1 MTNYPYATSA
11 SIKNCTITT
20 PQGTNTKDITDLV
33 MRFDYFENID
43 YPSTHAKL
51 QLQDSGANIISSY
64 PIQGFEKIVLTF
76 EVGEDNEFEYEFR
89 INKIENRF
97 EGQRFQTYTLIL
109 LPKEALVNESI
120 KIAST
125 FSDKPESVVAQM
137 LEKIGTEKR
146 LLADP
151 TLFNIKFHVPKKSP
165 FSVIDFVRTRSVYG
179 QSRNSSADSS
189 SKPKF
194 SSSSSASSTPS
205 DLEGVNSSTYNKTGG
220 TAGYLF
226 FENRSGYNFKSME
239 TLFSVEAAPA
249 VASYYLQPK
258 DVGVTADKKILD
270 VEFPSEIDMIT
281 KLRMGA
287 FSSVL
292 CTYDFSTGKYE
303 ETVYSLA
310 SSYKELTHLGT
321 QSGLPSGQKE
331 LSNYPTRVMS
341 VLTDHETWGE
351 DAKIG
356 SPDAEDGGSG
366 EGQYPDFQKHYIMQ
380 TIARSHTATNQKL
393 NLKLPINPSLQV
405 GDKIT
410 VYLPNQI
417 PSADRTEDPYD
428 KEHSG
433 TYLISELN
441 HVFSPKK
448 TEALT
453 FVTVIRDTYG
463 MEDTSSNVK

>member
-11 SIKNCTITT
+11 SIKNCTIST
-20 PQGTNTKDITDLV
+20 PSGTNTKDITDLV
-33 MRFDYFENID
+33 VRFDYFENID

-64 PIQGFEKIVLTF
+64 PIQGFEKIILTF
-76 EVGEDNEFEYEFR
+76 EVGEGNEFTYEYR

-97 EGQRFQTYTLIL
+97 ENQRFQTYTLML

-125 FSDKPESVVAQM
+125 FADKPENIVSQM
-137 LEKIGTEKR
+137 LEKIGTDKD
-146 LLADP
+146 LIADP
-151 TLFNIKFHVPKKSP
+151 TLFKVKFHVPKRSP

-179 QSRNSSADSS
+179 QSRSSATDSS
-189 SKPKF
+189 SKSKF
-194 SSSSSASSTPS
+194 STGSSGSLNSS
-205 DLEGVNSSTYNKTGG
+205 DLDGVNSSSYNKTGG
-220 TAGYLF
+220 TAGFLF
-226 FENRSGYNFKSME
+226 YENSAGYNFKSME
-239 TLFSVEAAPA
+239 TLFSLDRSPA
-249 VASYYLQPK
+249 VESYYLQSK
-258 DVGVTADKKILD
+258 DVGVTPDKKILD
-270 VEFPSEIDMIT
+270 IEFPSEIDMIT

-321 QSGLPSGQKE
+321 QTGLPSGQKE

-341 VLTDHETWGE
+341 VLTDHETWVG

-356 SPDAEDGGSG
+356 SPDNNDGGSG
-366 EGQYPDFQKHYIMQ
+366 ENSFPDFQKHYIMQ

-393 NLKLPINPSLQV
+393 NLKLPIKPSLKI
-405 GDKIT
+405 GDKIK

-417 PSADRTEDPYD
+417 PTANRTEDPYD

-433 TYLISELN
+433 TYLIAELN

-448 TEALT
+448 SEALT

-463 MEDTSSNVK
+463 MEDSVSNVK